1 VTTRETYL
9 TAGDVARVLHVSVS
23 TVGRWPREGRLPF
36 LRTLGGHRR
45 CPEPLVAELAR
56 SSHHSGTR
64 A

>member
-1 VTTRETYL
+1 VTTREVYL

-23 TVGRWPREGRLPF
+23 TVGRWSKKGRLPF

-45 CPEPLVAELAR
+45 YPEALVAELAR
-56 SSHHSGTR
+56 ASHHSGTR